1 MDIYSYDDYR
11 VLIKDRL
18 SLLPKSGHGQ
28 AKRLAEYVG
37 VSTAFISQVLSRNRH
52 LAPEQNFLVTE
63 FLGLSELETTYF
75 LKLMEWEKSGNHKH
89 KKWLRKSL
97 ESIREE
103 SKKISNRI
111 QFQKV
116 LSDEEK
122 AIFYSDWH
130 YSAIRMHCSIKPRS
144 LEDLIHFLGFPRS
157 VVATAIQFLVNC
169 GLIVIKDELYEIGSM
184 STHVHA
190 DSPWVMLHHANWRKK
205 ALENVKFPAKVKIH
219 FTSPMTLSQRDA
231 EKIQGMINK
240 MLEDIGNV
248 VDPSPSE
255 QIMCLNIDWFR
266 VGKDSE

>member
-1 MDIYSYDDYR
+1 MDVFSYEDYR
-11 VLIKDRL
+11 LLIKTKL
-18 SLLPKSGHGQ
+18 SMMPKSGHGQ

-37 VSTAFISQVLSRNRH
+37 VSTAFMSQVLSQTRH
-52 LAPEQNFLVTE
+52 LAAEQNFLVAE

-89 KKWLRKSL
+89 KKWLRKAL

-122 AIFYSDWH
+122 AIFYSDWY
-130 YSAIRMHCSIKPRS
+130 YSAIRMHCSIKNRS
-144 LEDLIHFLGFPRS
+144 LDDLIHFLGLPRS
-157 VVATAIQFLVNC
+157 VVSKAIQFLVHC
-169 GLIVIKDELYEIGSM
+169 GLIIVKNELYEIGTM

-190 DSPWVMLHHANWRKK
+190 DSPWVMLHHSNWRKK
-205 ALENVKFPAKVKIH
+205 ALENVKLPDPLKIH
-219 FTSPMTLSQRDA
+219 FTSPMTLSQSDA
-231 EKIQGMINK
+231 EKIQGMIHK

-248 VDPSPSE
+248 VDPSPAE
-255 QIMCLNIDWFR
+255 QMMCLNIDWFQ
-266 VGKDSE
+266 VGKASD